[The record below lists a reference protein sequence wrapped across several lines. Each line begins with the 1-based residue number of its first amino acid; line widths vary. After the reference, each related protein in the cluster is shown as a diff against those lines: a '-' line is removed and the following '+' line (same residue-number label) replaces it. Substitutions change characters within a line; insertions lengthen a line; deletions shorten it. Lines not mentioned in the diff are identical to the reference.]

1 MTGTLTQS
9 DFVLPKSYTEQ
20 VRWARLLASIPSK
33 EFRKVL
39 RKMLGKLEGRHR
51 GYTPPAWWLRQ
62 NQALNEMPRTGRI
75 TYQAVGRVG
84 KLLNVEGAY
93 QQAKDTAA
101 LATQLG
107 RPVMT
112 AVQKTTCSIC
122 GAQDQSCAHLKVP
135 TRDEVILRGPYAFDG
150 VALTPRGIEMEVSI
164 PMSPADRLP
173 FKPKHQDCDC
183 LDCRPHTN

>member
-1 MTGTLTQS
+1 MTGTLTQD

-39 RKMLGKLEGRHR
+39 RKMLAKLEGRHR
-51 GYTPPAWWLRQ
+51 GYTPPAWWVRQ
-62 NQALNEMPRTGRI
+62 NQALNQMPRTGRI
-75 TYQAVGRVG
+75 TYQSVGNVGR
-84 KLLNVEGAY
+84 LLEVRE
-93 QQAKDTAA
+93 K
-101 LATQLG
+101 
-107 RPVMT
+107 P
-112 AVQKTTCSIC
+112 TCSVC
-122 GAQDQSCAHLKVP
+122 GARGLDCEHLKVP

-150 VALTPRGIEMEVSI
+150 VALTPRGIEMEVST
-164 PMSPADRLP
+164 PMAPADRLP